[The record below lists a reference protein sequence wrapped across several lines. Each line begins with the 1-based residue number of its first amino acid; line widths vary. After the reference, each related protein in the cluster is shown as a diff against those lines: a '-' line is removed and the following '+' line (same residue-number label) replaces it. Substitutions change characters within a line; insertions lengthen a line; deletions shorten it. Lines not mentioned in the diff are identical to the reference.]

1 MKEVQL
7 KLQHYNKIESRL
19 GKPLGKA
26 SFPSHLLK
34 SRGSKRKKALAKHSF
49 LLGTVSL
56 D

>member
-26 SFPSHLLK
+26 AWK
-34 SRGSKRKKALAKHSF
+34 SRLEKP
-49 LLGTVSL
+49 VSL
-56 D
+56 ATYLSQGDRKEKRL